1 MAKKDKIRE
10 IDFSTREMLNMSG
23 CKSIPDLRNKLQ
35 RICDLYPDLEV
46 DNFKAYGEEN
56 NIYFF
61 PPDYA
66 ELIAVLL
73 KNIDLHPDKRR
84 NGSPLDRTKG
94 KDIQKYNAHMLDSC
108 DKLPEQFRHIISG
121 LPCYHV
127 AEDIA
132 GWTQVLTEQLTRLVV
147 NITCLNNGDIGQS
160 IKWLCRELDMMN
172 YNLYRGQYIQQKI
185 LENNDKEDMDR
196 KIVEELSNMTEEERK
211 LAFQEC
217 PPFKLLYENRDKSKT
232 DLFRINQSIDV
243 GIVKLIVL
251 LMKRIHIDDLKT
263 DITEISDDDMFN
275 IDRDSYYEMILEY
288 WEDYQIT
295 FGNNML
301 QCEINNGNKW
311 KDIVQQIKDK
321 EFFEDYEAEAEKHR
335 AYANTIDSWFKLSE
349 EQVKEVSENYVEYC
363 ENLKENR
370 MYDIVDDFIG
380 AVLYNFLNQK

>member
-1 MAKKDKIRE
+1 M
-10 IDFSTREMLNMSG
+10 
-23 CKSIPDLRNKLQ
+23 
-35 RICDLYPDLEV
+35 
-46 DNFKAYGEEN
+46 
-56 NIYFF
+56 
-61 PPDYA
+61 
-66 ELIAVLL
+66 
-73 KNIDLHPDKRR
+73 
-84 NGSPLDRTKG
+84 
-94 KDIQKYNAHMLDSC
+94 
-108 DKLPEQFRHIISG
+108 
-121 LPCYHV
+121 
-127 AEDIA
+127 
-132 GWTQVLTEQLTRLVV
+132 
-147 NITCLNNGDIGQS
+147 
-160 IKWLCRELDMMN
+160 
-172 YNLYRGQYIQQKI
+172 
-185 LENNDKEDMDR
+185 
-196 KIVEELSNMTEEERK
+196 
-211 LAFQEC
+211 
-217 PPFKLLYENRDKSKT
+217 KT